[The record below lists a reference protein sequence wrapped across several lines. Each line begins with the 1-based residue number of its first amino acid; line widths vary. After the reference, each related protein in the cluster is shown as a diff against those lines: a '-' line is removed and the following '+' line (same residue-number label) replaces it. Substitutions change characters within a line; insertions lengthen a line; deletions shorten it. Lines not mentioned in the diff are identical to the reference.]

1 MELTSTPRLR
11 PGVRVAYD
19 RVRATAVLL
28 YPEGVLVLNATAAAV
43 LERCDGASTVHE
55 ITRRLEA
62 DFDGVVGDDVV
73 DLIDRLA
80 ARGLVEA
87 TVTP

>member
-1 MELTSTPRLR
+1 MELMSIPRLR
-11 PGVRVAYD
+11 PGVRLAYD
-19 RVRATAVLL
+19 RVRAAAVLL

-43 LERCDGASTVHE
+43 LERCDGTSTVHE
-55 ITRRLEA
+55 ITRRLES

-73 DLIDRLA
+73 GLIDRLA

-87 TVTP
+87 TMTP